1 MYKRQVYAR
10 ADGESGMVPAKKV
23 DVIDTTGA
31 GDAFFAGTEMC
42 IRDRMK
48 GDKVVEL
55 LKKGANLLLFG
66 IILRH
71 R

>member
-1 MYKRQVYAR
+1 MKI
-10 ADGESGMVPAKKV
+10 GHSINIKL
-23 DVIDTTGA
+23 TL
-31 GDAFFAGTEMC
+31 
-42 IRDRMK
+42 MK

-55 LKKGANLLLFG
+55 LEKRANLLLFG